1 MSLFVTDNDLFRK
14 ALFEE
19 YRICDCSVR
28 LDRNLPKTKKKL
40 HLTPEESIRSKAI
53 CFPTTSSLL
62 EKSSEALTSLATY
75 REEHALVQLGNT
87 KNVAR
92 LRAKSMFAVR
102 TIADEESNDDKG
114 KQYSLEDLNS
124 EFHLKFSSPNR
135 GLKPTERLTPKPQQT
150 LSQWQ
155 IIQND
160 FQNRI
165 QAKYN
170 SK

>member
-1 MSLFVTDNDLFRK
+1 M
-14 ALFEE
+14 
-19 YRICDCSVR
+19 R
-28 LDRNLPKTKKKL
+28 LDRNLPKPNKKL
-40 HLTPEESIRSKAI
+40 HLTPEGSIRSKAI

-75 REEHALVQLGNT
+75 REEHALVPLGST
-87 KNVAR
+87 KNAAR
-92 LRAKSMFAVR
+92 VRAKSMFVVR

-124 EFHLKFSSPNR
+124 EFHSKFSSPNR
-135 GLKPTERLTPKPQQT
+135 GLKPAEPPAPKPHQA

-155 IIQND
+155 IIQNE

-170 SK
+170 